1 MPLRG
6 REAGIPLSTPSLARS
21 DARLPASGAA
31 VSVAAARSLDDAL
44 AAELRELERA
54 GLRRSLR
61 TVEGRHGAVVSVN
74 GRPAVDFSAND
85 YLGLAADPRI
95 AEAAA
100 RALGDAG
107 TGGAAARL
115 ISGNHPL
122 HEALEAELAR
132 FKGADA
138 ALLFSS
144 GYAASTGALPALAG
158 RGDALY
164 SDALN
169 HASLID
175 GCRLSRAAL
184 RVFPHLDVDAL
195 DAALDEDRG
204 RFRRRW
210 IVVDSVF
217 SMDGDLFPLDR
228 LVEVARR
235 RGAWIYLDDAHG
247 TGVLGAHGRGA
258 AEHWGVE
265 GEIDVT
271 MGTLGK
277 ALGTAG
283 AFVAGSRTLR
293 DHLLNRARSF
303 VFTTATPPALA
314 AAALEALRI
323 ARAEPWRRDRLRAA
337 ARRLREGLRT
347 LGIRVDGEPD
357 GHVVPVRIG
366 GEDETMRAGNLL
378 RERGF
383 LVGAVRPPTVPP
395 GTSRLR
401 LTLSAAHTDAQ
412 IDALLAALAE
422 VLPGESA
429 R

>member
-6 REAGIPLSTPSLARS
+6 REAGIPLSTPSLARPE
-21 DARLPASGAA
+21 ARTPASGA
-31 VSVAAARSLDDAL
+31 VSVNDAPSLDDAL
-44 AAELRELERA
+44 AAELGELERA

-61 TVEGRHGAVVSVN
+61 TVEKREGAVVSVD
-74 GRPAVDFSAND
+74 GRPAVDFSSND

-95 AEAAA
+95 ADAAA
-100 RALGDAG
+100 RALREAG

-132 FKGADA
+132 FKGTDA

-184 RVFPHLDVDAL
+184 RVFPHLDIDAL

-235 RGAWIYLDDAHG
+235 HGAWIYLDDAHG

-283 AFVAGSRTLR
+283 AFVAGSRALR
-293 DHLLNRARSF
+293 DLLLNRARSF

-337 ARRLREGLRT
+337 ARRLREGLRSI
-347 LGIRVDGEPD
+347 GIAVDGEPD
-357 GHVVPVRIG
+357 GHVVPVMIG

-401 LTLSAAHTDAQ
+401 LTLSAAHTNAQ
-412 IDALLAALAE
+412 IDALLAALAD
-422 VLPGESA
+422 VLPRESA